1 MNNIIQSLLYRIQKN
16 TSGKITR
23 EGVDQLLID
32 LQTLTEIVK
41 LVQSTAEQSFIKD
54 STGSFMAGQSDFTL
68 KN

>member
-16 TSGKITR
+16 TTGKITR

-41 LVQSTAEQSFIKD
+41 LVQSTAEQPYIKD
-54 STGSFMAGQSDFTL
+54 STSSLVGQSDFTL